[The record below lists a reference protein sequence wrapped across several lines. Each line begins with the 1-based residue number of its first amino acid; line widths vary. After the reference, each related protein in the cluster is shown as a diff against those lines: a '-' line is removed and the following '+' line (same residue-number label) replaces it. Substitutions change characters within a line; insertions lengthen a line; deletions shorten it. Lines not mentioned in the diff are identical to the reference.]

1 VGKRASVLIYLHSTE
16 VADRVLRRLERGD
29 ACVMLEKAYRDHW
42 GKSCVGVDWTTWT
55 LDDMK
60 VRANNTKCIIRMIII
75 TRTKS
80 KQ

>member
-1 VGKRASVLIYLHSTE
+1 M
-16 VADRVLRRLERGD
+16 ADRVLRRLERGD

-60 VRANNTKCIIRMIII
+60 VRDNNTDVYKNDNNN
-75 TRTKS
+75 KNKK

>member
-1 VGKRASVLIYLHSTE
+1 M
-16 VADRVLRRLERGD
+16 RRLERGD

-60 VRANNTKCIIRMIII
+60 VRDNNTDVYKNDNNN
-75 TRTKS
+75 KNKK